1 MCKVMMD
8 MLDNEETDEKEV
20 QDASRRGAGGVPQI
34 YKITQDWWTR
44 GLV

>member
-20 QDASRRGAGGVPQI
+20 QDASRRGVGGVPQI
-34 YKITQDWWTR
+34 
-44 GLV
+44 